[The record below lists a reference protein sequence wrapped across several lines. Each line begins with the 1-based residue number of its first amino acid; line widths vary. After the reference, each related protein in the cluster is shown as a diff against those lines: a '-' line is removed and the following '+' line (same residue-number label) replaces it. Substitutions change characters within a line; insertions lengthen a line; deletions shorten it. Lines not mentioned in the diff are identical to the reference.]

1 MKAIGIINYLPV
13 EDVRSFV
20 DFETEKPEPAG
31 RDVLVEVKAIAVNP
45 VDVKVRAGRGNE
57 GVTEEPPRI
66 IGWDASGVVEAVGPD
81 VTLFKPGD
89 EVFYAGDITRPGSN
103 AEFQRVDERIV
114 GHKPKSLSHAEAAA
128 LPLTT
133 ITAYEAFFDRLGI
146 DRDGGNK
153 GESILIIGAGGGV
166 GSIAIQLARQAG
178 LVIIATASRP
188 ETTAW
193 VKELG
198 ADHVVNHRGDMV
210 AEARALGFKY
220 IDHIAIFNDM
230 RHWQTAV
237 ELIRPQGG
245 IVSIDDTHLPMLM
258 EGMKMK
264 AASLH
269 WEFMFARA
277 MHQTPDMIEQHKLL
291 SWVAAEIDAGRIRTT
306 VSEVLSPINA
316 ANLREAHRLI
326 ETGQAKGKI
335 VLDGFFQGNPSPEHS
350 PGATLE
356 ERLFRYLDL
365 HAMQAKPHRWRFD
378 LRTGETREEP
388 LSDRVMEFGTINGGF
403 AGRPYRYSYD
413 ALPAEG
419 WFGFEGVVKHDVE
432 TGREEEH
439 RLPEGVYASETAMA
453 PRDGATAEDDGYLV
467 TFTMD
472 LVADRSEC
480 LVLDAA
486 NPAAGPLARIAL
498 PERICSGTH
507 AFWAPAA
514 AL

>member
-1 MKAIGIINYLPV
+1 MKAVGIINYLPV
-13 EDVRSFV
+13 EDANAFV

-31 RDVLVEVKAIAVNP
+31 RDVLVAVKAIAVNP
-45 VDVKVRAGRGNE
+45 VDVKVRAGRGKE
-57 GVTEEPPRI
+57 GVTEDPPRI
-66 IGWDASGVVEAVGPD
+66 IGWDASGIVEAVGPD

-114 GHKPKSLSHAEAAA
+114 GHKPKSLSYAEAAA

-210 AEARALGFKY
+210 AETRALGFEHV
-220 IDHIAIFNDM
+220 DHIAIFNDM
-230 RHWQTAV
+230 RHWNTAV

-245 IVSIDDTHLPMLM
+245 IVSIDDTHLPMPM
-258 EGMKMK
+258 DGMKMK

-335 VLDGFFQGNPSPEHS
+335 VLDGF
-350 PGATLE
+350 
-356 ERLFRYLDL
+356 
-365 HAMQAKPHRWRFD
+365 
-378 LRTGETREEP
+378 
-388 LSDRVMEFGTINGGF
+388 
-403 AGRPYRYSYD
+403 
-413 ALPAEG
+413 
-419 WFGFEGVVKHDVE
+419 
-432 TGREEEH
+432 
-439 RLPEGVYASETAMA
+439 
-453 PRDGATAEDDGYLV
+453 
-467 TFTMD
+467 
-472 LVADRSEC
+472 
-480 LVLDAA
+480 
-486 NPAAGPLARIAL
+486 
-498 PERICSGTH
+498 
-507 AFWAPAA
+507 
-514 AL
+514 